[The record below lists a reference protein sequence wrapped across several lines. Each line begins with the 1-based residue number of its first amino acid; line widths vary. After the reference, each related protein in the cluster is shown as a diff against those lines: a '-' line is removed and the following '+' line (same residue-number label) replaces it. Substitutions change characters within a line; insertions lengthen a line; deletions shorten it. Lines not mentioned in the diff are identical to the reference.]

1 MATPKQIKLIQT
13 LRGKLMLTREEYLC
27 LLSSYGV
34 ESSKNLNDNDA
45 GHLLNM
51 LIDMGVTAKVWVNRN
66 SRQPRQ
72 KKYDDLRGRDPDM
85 ATPRQLRMIE
95 AMWAEVSRA
104 TDEEGREKALRVFLG
119 RFKVSDIRFV
129 DKRTASKIITA
140 LENMAASKE
149 KQHAA

>member
-1 MATPKQIKLIQT
+1 MATPKQIKLIHV
-13 LRGKLMLTREEYLC
+13 LRGKLMLTREEYQC
-27 LLSSYGV
+27 LVSSYGV
-34 ESSKNLNDNDA
+34 GSSKDLSDSDA

-51 LIDMGVTAKVWVNRN
+51 LIDMGVAAKVWVNH
-66 SRQPRQ
+66 SGRQSRQ
-72 KKYDDLRGRDPDM
+72 KKYDDLRGRDQDM

-104 TDEEGREKALRVFLG
+104 TDDDGREKALRVWLG

-140 LENMAASKE
+140 LESMAASKE